1 MIVFIHGANATSKS
15 WSYILSKINVR
26 NISVDYDSS
35 LGFRRN
41 LISIRSQIPTDE
53 PIQIVGHSLGGI
65 YGLYLT
71 QTHNVTK
78 GLTLA
83 TPYAGVAVAD
93 FMKMIFPGS
102 HLLKDIGKYSRF
114 ITKSRN
120 IKIKVPWT
128 QIITTRGSLPW
139 YLERNDGIVPISSM
153 TCRNDINYLELPY
166 NHYEILYSDEVVNL
180 ITC

>member
-15 WSYILSKINVR
+15 WSYILSKIDANH
-26 NISVDYDSS
+26 ITVDYDSS
-35 LGFRRN
+35 LGFKRN
-41 LISIRSQIPTDE
+41 LISIRSQIPTEE

-114 ITKSRN
+114 IFCTEYFR
-120 IKIKVPWT
+120 
-128 QIITTRGSLPW
+128 
-139 YLERNDGIVPISSM
+139 
-153 TCRNDINYLELPY
+153 
-166 NHYEILYSDEVVNL
+166 
-180 ITC
+180 